1 MSMKSATYDHRGPAR
16 DVLKLGDRPAP
27 EPGPGEVR
35 VKIAVSAVNP
45 SDTKGRGNWLGATQ
59 MLFPLITPH
68 QDGSGVIDKVGEG
81 VVSDRIGERVWVYMA
96 QRGRPF
102 GTAAEY
108 TCVPAER
115 AVLLPRAASFV
126 DGACLGI
133 PVMTAH
139 YCLFRD
145 GPIAGKTV
153 LVQGGAGGVG
163 FYGVQLA
170 KWGGAK
176 KVIATVSR
184 DEQAAQARFA
194 GADAVVNYK
203 QPDAITQVQ
212 AAAGGPAAVDHIVEV
227 NFGANVA
234 MDAAVIA
241 RNGVIGSYGSDSNPE
256 PKFPYWAFTQKDAT
270 LRSALIYEA
279 QQSSRDHAARDINAI
294 LQEGRLKHQVA
305 ARFPLDQI
313 AAAHE
318 AMESGKTMGKLLV
331 DVAAL

>member
-1 MSMKSATYDHRGPAR
+1 MKAALYERRGPAR
-16 DVLKLGDRPAP
+16 DVLKLVDRPMP

-35 VKIAVSAVNP
+35 VKVAVSAVNP
-45 SDTKGRGNWLGATQ
+45 SDTKSRGTWLGVTQ
-59 MLFPLITPH
+59 MLFPQITPH
-68 QDGSGVIDKVGEG
+68 QDGAGVIDKVGGG
-81 VVSDRIGERVWVYMA
+81 VPASRVGERVWVYMA

-108 TCVPAER
+108 TCVPSER
-115 AVLLPRAASFV
+115 AVHLPDQASFA

-145 GPIAGKTV
+145 GPVTGKTV

-184 DEQAAQARFA
+184 DEQAAKARLA

-203 QPDAITQVQ
+203 QADAIEQVR
-212 AAAGGPAAVDHIVEV
+212 AAAGGPAAVDHVVEV
-227 NFGANVA
+227 NFGANIA
-234 MDAAVIA
+234 MDLAVLA
-241 RNGVIGSYGSDSNPE
+241 RNGVIGSYGSDSDPE

-279 QQSSRDHAARDINAI
+279 QQSSRDQAARDINALI
-294 LQEGRLKHQVA
+294 KSGGLKHQIA
-305 ARFPLDQI
+305 QRFPLEQVV
-313 AAAHE
+313 AAHE
-318 AMESGKTMGKLLV
+318 AMESGKTVGKLLV

>member
-1 MSMKSATYDHRGPAR
+1 MKAAVFDRRGPAR
-16 DVLKLGDRPAP
+16 EVLKIVDQPAP

-45 SDTKGRGNWLGATQ
+45 SDTKGRGTWLGATQ

-68 QDGSGVIDKVGEG
+68 QDGSGVIDKVGDG
-81 VVSDRIGERVWVYMA
+81 VVQARVGERVWVYMA
-96 QRGRPF
+96 QRIRPF

-115 AVLLPRAASFV
+115 AVLLPPAASFA

-145 GPIAGKTV
+145 GPVTGKTV

-184 DEQAAQARFA
+184 DEQVTQARSA
-194 GADAVVNYK
+194 GADVVVNYK
-203 QPDAITQVQ
+203 QPDAIAQVQ
-212 AAAGGPAAVDHIVEV
+212 AAAGGAAAVDHIVEV

-234 MDAAVIA
+234 MDVAVIA
-241 RNGVIGSYGSDSNPE
+241 RNGVIGSYGSDSDPE

-270 LRSALIYEA
+270 LRVALIYEA
-279 QQSSRDHAARDINAI
+279 KQSSRDQAARDINKM
-294 LQEGRLKHQVA
+294 LQEGRLKHNVA
-305 ARFPLDQI
+305 ARFPLDRI
-313 AAAHE
+313 VDAHE
-318 AMESGKTMGKLLV
+318 AMESGKTVGKLLV

>member
-1 MSMKSATYDHRGPAR
+1 MQAATYDRRGPAR
-16 DVLKLGDRPAP
+16 EVLKVAERPTP
-27 EPGPGEVR
+27 EPAPGEVR
-35 VKIAVSAVNP
+35 VKVAVSAVNP
-45 SDTKGRGNWLGATQ
+45 SDTKGRGTWLGATQ
-59 MLFPLITPH
+59 MLFALITPH
-68 QDGSGVIDKVGEG
+68 QDGSGVIDKVGAG
-81 VVSDRIGERVWVYMA
+81 VPASRVGERVWVYMA

-108 TCVPAER
+108 TCVPSER
-115 AVLLPRAASFV
+115 AVTLPAMASFA

-145 GPIAGKTV
+145 GPVTGKTV

-184 DEQAAQARFA
+184 DAQAAQARLA

-203 QPDAITQVQ
+203 QADAIEQVR
-212 AAAGGPAAVDHIVEV
+212 AAAGGPAAIDHIVEV

-234 MDAAVIA
+234 MDIAVIA

-256 PKFPYWAFTQKDAT
+256 PVLPYGAFTQKDVT
-270 LRSALIYEA
+270 LRVALIYEA
-279 QQSSRDHAARDINAI
+279 RQSSRDTAARDINAM
-294 LQEGRLKHQVA
+294 LEKGQLKHQIA
-305 ARFPLDQI
+305 ARFPLEQI

-318 AMESGKTMGKLLV
+318 AMESGKTVGKLLV
-331 DVAAL
+331 DVASL

>member
-1 MSMKSATYDHRGPAR
+1 MKAAVFDRRGPAR
-16 DVLKLGDRPAP
+16 EVLKIVDRPAP

-45 SDTKGRGNWLGATQ
+45 SDTKSRGTWLGATQ
-59 MLFPLITPH
+59 ILFPLISPH
-68 QDGSGVIDKVGEG
+68 QDGAGVIDKAGEG
-81 VVSDRIGERVWVYMA
+81 VDTGRVGERVWVYMA
-96 QRGRPF
+96 QRVRPF

-108 TCVPAER
+108 TCVPSER
-115 AVLLPRAASFV
+115 AVLLPKEASFG

-145 GPIAGKTV
+145 GPVDGKTV

-170 KWGGAK
+170 KWGGARR
-176 KVIATVSR
+176 VIATVSR
-184 DEQAAQARFA
+184 DEQAAQARSA
-194 GADAVVNYK
+194 GADVVVNYK
-203 QPDAITQVQ
+203 QPDAIAQVQ

-234 MDAAVIA
+234 MDVAVIA
-241 RNGVIGSYGSDSNPE
+241 RNGVIGSYGSDSDPE
-256 PKFPYWAFTQKDAT
+256 PKFPYWGFTQKDAT
-270 LRSALIYEA
+270 LRVALIYEA
-279 QQSSRDHAARDINAI
+279 KQSSRDQAARDINKM
-294 LQEGRLKHQVA
+294 LSEGRLKHNVA
-305 ARFPLDQI
+305 ARFPLDRI
-313 AAAHE
+313 VEAHE
-318 AMESGKTMGKLLV
+318 AMESGKTVGKLLV

>member
-1 MSMKSATYDHRGPAR
+1 MKAATYDRRGPAR
-16 DVLKLGDRPAP
+16 EVLNLVDRPTP

-45 SDTKGRGNWLGATQ
+45 SDTKGRGTWLGVTQ

-68 QDGSGVIDKVGEG
+68 QDGSGVIDKVGAG
-81 VVSDRIGERVWVYMA
+81 VPASRVGERVWVYMA

-108 TCVPAER
+108 TCVPSER
-115 AVLLPRAASFV
+115 AVPLPASASFA

-145 GPIAGKTV
+145 GPVTAKTV

-170 KWGGAK
+170 KLGGAR

-184 DEQAAQARFA
+184 DAQAEQARLA

-203 QPDAITQVQ
+203 QPDAIQQVQ
-212 AAAGGPAAVDHIVEV
+212 AAAGGPASVDHIVEV

-234 MDAAVIA
+234 MDIAVIA

-256 PKFPYWAFTQKDAT
+256 PKLPYWAFTQKDVT
-270 LRSALIYEA
+270 LRAALIYEA
-279 QQSSRDHAARDINAI
+279 QQSARDQSAREINAWI
-294 LQEGRLKHQVA
+294 EKGALKHQIA
-305 ARFPLDQI
+305 ARFPLDKI
-313 AAAHE
+313 ADAHE